1 MQRVRFSVII
11 VCLNAGEKLHKTVE
25 SIQRQSCTDYE
36 ILIKD
41 GGSTDGSLTPY
52 LKGAGS
58 LFAPDGRPEEG
69 SRPGSDGRAEE
80 GGRPDPDERPEESGR
95 PGSDGKPEED
105 SRPGSDGR
113 TEAGQSGVWVVGD
126 GKPARP
132 RLRVCMKKDR
142 GIYDAMNQAVQLA
155 EGEYFFFLNCGD
167 YLYDDEVLRKV
178 SEAMDREGRDVG
190 TQGGGTSLST
200 VFYGNL
206 FQRNLGTEVCSYRE
220 ITPFTCYRNV
230 PCHQTCFYHRSLFE
244 ERAYDLQYP
253 VRADYE
259 HFLYC
264 YFTRKAKMTWLPL
277 TVCSYEGAGFSE
289 TGEHLRAAKAEHRE
303 IVGKY
308 LSRGQVLKYRLFLL
322 LTLQPLRTFAANNR
336 ALSGIYNKVKA
347 VVYKR

>member
-1 MQRVRFSVII
+1 MQRVRFSVIV

-58 LFAPDGRPEEG
+58 LF
-69 SRPGSDGRAEE
+69 GSDGN
-80 GGRPDPDERPEESGR
+80 P
-95 PGSDGKPEED
+95 
-105 SRPGSDGR
+105 
-113 TEAGQSGVWVVGD
+113 EAGQGGVWAVGD

-178 SEAMDREGRDVG
+178 SEAVDREGRNAG
-190 TQGGGTSLST
+190 TQGGGMSLPT

-289 TGEHLRAAKAEHRE
+289 TGEHLRAAKAEHGE

-308 LSRGQVLKYRLFLL
+308 LSRGQVLKYRLLLL

-347 VVYKR
+347 AVYRRQHVAGKRDFHL

>member
-1 MQRVRFSVII
+1 MQRVRFSVIV
-11 VCLNAGEKLHKTVE
+11 VCLDAGEKLHKTME

-41 GGSTDGSLTPY
+41 GGSADGSLNPY

-58 LFAPDGRPEEG
+58 LF
-69 SRPGSDGRAEE
+69 GSDGTA
-80 GGRPDPDERPEESGR
+80 GTGVPF
-95 PGSDGKPEED
+95 GSDGTAGAGVSFGLAGKA
-105 SRPGSDGR
+105 
-113 TEAGQSGVWVVGD
+113 EAGRIDVRALGSERN
-126 GKPARP
+126 PIRP
-132 RLRVCMKKDR
+132 RLRVCVKKDR

-167 YLYDDEVLRKV
+167 YFYDDEVLRRV
-178 SEAMDREGRDVG
+178 SEAMDRA
-190 TQGGGTSLST
+190 GGNAGKQADGVTT
-200 VFYGNL
+200 PPKVYYGDL
-206 FQRNLGTEVCSYRE
+206 YQRNLGTEVCSCRE

-289 TGEHLRAAKAEHRE
+289 TREHLRAAKAEHRE

-308 LSRGQVLKYRLFLL
+308 LTRGQILKYRLFLL

-347 VVYKR
+347 AVYKR